1 MRIRSFVFLTTTF
14 TFSQFGNLFAQPQV
28 ASVAPRQNEINV
40 PLTSAIGATF
50 SEDINA
56 ATLNAVTFLMYGNQT
71 GFYSGFLSYDAPTRT
86 ARFQPDRFFKDGE
99 IVSVTLTSGILNNAG
114 QALPPFQWSFTVAV
128 EIGTGIFDERIEVSV
143 GENELVPADLFAGD
157 LNNDQFSDLAVV
169 NSGTN
174 SVTILINRF
183 VVPGGSFD
191 PPVIVPVGNGPTSIS
206 GGDFDKDGLIDLAV
220 SNFDDN
226 TITVLRN
233 AGAVSFPLAQTIAT
247 AEHPTQIEARDFNSD
262 GHLDLAAVILGLN
275 RLQIFLNDGIGNFIV
290 APEMYNTG
298 ASPYALTTADFDNDG
313 DIDIVVSNSGDNTIL
328 VFDNNGS
335 AQFTQS
341 GEITV
346 PDFPTMI
353 RANDLIGRNPN
364 NYGDT
369 FVDIAIAH
377 PNINSISILENRS
390 LDGGFVLFTEIPVG
404 VQPTNLV
411 LADVDTF
418 DVLARTAGLGKDHD
432 LDIAVANLL
441 SQDVHLLRNQF
452 NNGFTEENE
461 VYAAGETPTGITS
474 ADLDRDGDIDLAV
487 TNLTTQT
494 VTVLLNRGGR
504 TGSIR
509 FTEPTLTLDFGQVYV
524 GTDSTQRLNIINPT
538 NENIFLNNV
547 SATLP
552 VFTTSATQAVI
563 APGQIFALDVTFT
576 PADTVVYEDSLM
588 IQSMVLGLPSEV
600 KIGLRG
606 EGIIAIISV
615 IPDTLAFGNVQ
626 PPQTRTLPIQIINSG
641 NGALLVS
648 ALEFTDPAFTAPVNQ
663 LIVPPHSRQ
672 QVDITFTPALPIAYV
687 DTLTVVNNDSANP
700 RPQVILLGGANLFPP
715 VITSADT
722 VTAIEDIFFSYSAT
736 ATDADGTQSL
746 FVFRNLP
753 HWLSSFS
760 MLPTNNSVQ
769 GTPREGDRDTSF
781 VVIARDG
788 FFSDTLAVFVRVIP
802 VNDPPVFDPIAVQT
816 ATELAL
822 VTFQISAT
830 DPEDST
836 LTFSSLNLPPGAT
849 LTDTGRLPAQAGN
862 TANFSWVPPFG
873 SRGAHDITFVVR
885 EVFEQ
890 VPLSDTTVVR
900 IVVGPALS
908 DLIVQS
914 LGIDNTDIALNQTRV
929 ITGVARANAAPVAQP
944 FHLTFLHDGV
954 VAKDTVIAGL
964 GLDAE
969 FAFTYT
975 PTFTRLG
982 AHEIVFFVDM
992 GNQVPELDEDNNSA
1006 ILRLQ
1011 VSKGALAVRPNPFT
1025 PNDDGFNDLA
1035 VFDFGELTLLQPQL
1049 KILKFN
1055 GSPLMTLE
1063 QPRNSRFEWNGRDE
1077 SGRDQQPGIYLYI
1090 LSDGNNRV
1098 ASGYVVLAR

>member
-1 MRIRSFVFLTTTF
+1 MRIRSFVFLTTTI
-14 TFSQFGNLFAQPQV
+14 TFSQFGNLLAQPQV
-28 ASVAPRQNEINV
+28 ASVTPRQNEINV
-40 PLTSAIGATF
+40 PLTSAIAVTF
-50 SEDINA
+50 SEDINT
-56 ATLNAVTFLMYGNQT
+56 ATLNAATFLTYGNQT
-71 GFYSGFLSYDAPTRT
+71 GFYSGFLSFDAPTRT

-99 IVSVTLTSGILNNAG
+99 IISVTLTSGIQNNAG

-174 SVTILINRF
+174 SITILVNRF

-191 PPVIVPVGNGPTSIS
+191 PPVIVPVGSGPTSIS

-233 AGAVSFPLAQTIAT
+233 GGAVSFTLAQTIAT

-275 RLQIFLNDGIGNFIV
+275 RLQIFLNDGIGNFTA
-290 APEMYNTG
+290 APEVYNTG

-328 VFDNNGS
+328 VYDNNGF

-341 GEITV
+341 GEIMV

-369 FVDIAIAH
+369 FVDIVIAH
-377 PNINSISILENRS
+377 PNINAISILENRS
-390 LDGGFVLFTEIPVG
+390 LDGGFVLSEQIPVG

-452 NNGFTEENE
+452 NNGFAEENE
-461 VYAAGETPTGITS
+461 VYAAGETPTGIAS

-538 NENIFLNNV
+538 NENIFLNSI

-552 VFTTSATQAVI
+552 VFTTSANQAVI
-563 APGQIFALDVTFT
+563 APGQTFPLDVTFT
-576 PADTVVYEDSLM
+576 PADTVVYEDSLT
-588 IQSMVLGLPSEV
+588 IQSVVLGLPSEV
-600 KIGLRG
+600 KVGLRG
-606 EGIIAIISV
+606 EGIIAIITV
-615 IPDTLAFGNVQ
+615 IPDTLGFGNVL
-626 PPQTRTLPIQIINSG
+626 PLPNGRDTLPIEIINSG

-663 LIVPPHSRQ
+663 LTVPPYSRQ
-672 QVDITFTPALPIAYV
+672 QVNITFTPALPIAYV

-700 RPQVILLGGANLFPP
+700 RPRVILLGGANLFPP

-722 VTAIEDIFFSYSAT
+722 VTAIEEVFFSYTAT

-746 FVFRNLP
+746 FEFRNLP
-753 HWLSSFS
+753 SWLSPFS
-760 MLPTNNSVQ
+760 KVPTNNSVQ

-788 FFSDTLAVFVRVIP
+788 FFSDTLAVFARVIP

-849 LTDTGRLPAQAGN
+849 LADASRN
-862 TANFSWVPPFG
+862 TANFSWVLPFG
-873 SRGAHDITFVVR
+873 SRGVQDITFVVR
-885 EVFEQ
+885 EVFEAI
-890 VPLSDTTVVR
+890 PLSDTTVVR
-900 IVVGPALS
+900 IVVGPALP

-914 LGIDNTDIALNQTRV
+914 LGIDNTDIPLNQTRV

-944 FHLTFLHDGV
+944 FRLTFLHDGV

-964 GLDAE
+964 ALDTE
-969 FAFTYT
+969 IAFNYS
-975 PTFTRLG
+975 PRFTRLG

-992 GNQVPELDEDNNSA
+992 DNRVSETDEDNNSA

-1011 VSKGALAVRPNPFT
+1011 VTKGALAVRPNPFT

-1055 GSPLMTLE
+1055 GSPLMTLQ
-1063 QPRNSRFEWNGRDE
+1063 QPRNSRFEWNGRDD
-1077 SGRDQQPGIYLYI
+1077 SGRDLQPGIYLYI